1 MYIVDTGEMFPRNK
15 KGWLKMRNLDIKTF
29 DDETGNL
36 VTVQTHRFD
45 DEEIKKVFDLA
56 FSLKSDYFLGNSP
69 FGNSPVIFFI
79 DGIQIL
85 QDWMPGDPK
94 IKSFAYRNFFLTN
107 GIQSEATNL
116 IRYEALFLHG
126 CDSSVVN
133 YGKNILD
140 SLNELKKNIEILED
154 AINEAERSK
163 KDE

>member
-1 MYIVDTGEMFPRNK
+1 
-15 KGWLKMRNLDIKTF
+15 MRNLDIKMY
-29 DDETGNL
+29 DDEEERL

-45 DEEIKKVFDLA
+45 DEEMKKVFDLA
-56 FSLKSDYFLGNSP
+56 FSLKQDYFLGVSP
-69 FGNSPVIFFI
+69 FGNSPIFFYL

-85 QDWMPGDPK
+85 EDWNPVEPK
-94 IKSFAYRNFFLTN
+94 IKCFAYRNYFLTN

-126 CDSSVVN
+126 CDSSVASVVN

>member
-56 FSLKSDYFLGNSP
+56 FSLKSDYFLGVSP
-69 FGNSPVIFFI
+69 FGNSPIFFYL

-85 QDWMPGDPK
+85 EDWNPVEPK
-94 IKSFAYRNFFLTN
+94 IKCFAYRNYFLTN
-107 GIQSEATNL
+107 GIQSEAMNL

-126 CDSSVVN
+126 CDSSVVHF
-133 YGKNILD
+133 GKDILD
-140 SLNELKKNIEILED
+140 SLKELKKNIEILED